1 MGRLCWETGIHC
13 QEKAQMVLKSS
24 SAQMTSP
31 EQPASTGR
39 GQKEVQLQPKW
50 AWTVPPE
57 SCHWLVP
64 FALSFQLL
72 SSASFPPHPTLAA
85 FVPPRMPALLCVHLL
100 TSWHLG
106 RRGRPQAGSQ
116 VLICIQGP
124 GPGHSFN
131 LVKLGRNEVCIN

>member
-1 MGRLCWETGIHC
+1 
-13 QEKAQMVLKSS
+13 MVLKSS

-64 FALSFQLL
+64 FALSLQLL
-72 SSASFPPHPTLAA
+72 SSASFLRPP
-85 FVPPRMPALLCVHLL
+85 PPIPPWLPLCLPECQRCCVF
-100 TSWHLG
+100 
-106 RRGRPQAGSQ
+106 
-116 VLICIQGP
+116 I
-124 GPGHSFN
+124 F
-131 LVKLGRNEVCIN
+131 